1 MKKVLK
7 DEGLSVQE
15 EKYWIWWVEICE
27 ENIIPLLNSHAKDT
41 KLSDKIVCVCD
52 YEKFDRRDSCIRHL
66 FAIYGQVSII
76 DGGDIN
82 YNTLKEIVQRVANSH
97 SNIVVIDHFDK
108 IPNKTNCSLVDTF
121 LLELLCSQRSISAI
135 VLISTSKGFSFS
147 NLPNC
152 YKRK

>member
-7 DEGLSVQE
+7 DEGLSIQE
-15 EKYWIWWVEICE
+15 EKCWNRWLQICKE
-27 ENIIPLLNSHAKDT
+27 DILPLLNSPAKDA
-41 KLSDKIVCVCD
+41 KLSDKIVCVYD
-52 YEKFDRRDSCIRHL
+52 YEKFNSRDNLIRNFFVL
-66 FAIYGQVSII
+66 YGQVSII
-76 DGGDIN
+76 DGSDVN

-108 IPNKTNCSLVDTF
+108 IPNKTSCSLVDTF
-121 LLELLCSQRSISAI
+121 LLELLCSQISISAI